1 MRFSIRIAIIAILVV
16 GGFFLFILTRKSDQA
31 MLNDINEL
39 QVLTTRSKDYALCLD
54 KANAA
59 VKKYSSNKDAW
70 QWKALCEFQLGNFP
84 ESKFSFEKLLALDP
98 ENKVAKNYLKTLN
111 SGSKLINIEKEG
123 ISQEEVESLAGFK
136 IDPKILR
143 FKQALRIPAGKN
155 PEQTFLSA
163 EYVSSVDLTPSTF
176 IQNYIKKQLK
186 EASLK
191 FSVVDAAGFV
201 HYTVVNK
208 SLSPGYIISIT
219 KTSPVRVTINFN
231 P

>member
-1 MRFSIRIAIIAILVV
+1 MKVRFRIITMAILVAV
-16 GGFFLFILTRKSDQA
+16 GIFLFILTRKSDQA

-39 QVLTTRSKDYALCLD
+39 QVLTTSSKDYSLCLD
-54 KANAA
+54 KANTA
-59 VKKYSSNKDAW
+59 VKKYSSNKDVW

-84 ESKFSFEKLLALDP
+84 ESKLSFEKLLALDP
-98 ENKVAKNYLKTLN
+98 ENEVAKNYLKILN
-111 SGSKLINIEKEG
+111 SGSKLIHVEKDG

-143 FKQALRIPAGKN
+143 FEQALKVPIGLN
-155 PEQTFLSA
+155 TEQTFLSS
-163 EYVSSVDLTPSTF
+163 EYVSAVSLTPSLA

-191 FSVVDAAGFV
+191 FDVKDAAGFI

-208 SLSPGYIISIT
+208 LPSPSYIISIT
-219 KTSPVRVTINFN
+219 KTSPVKATINFN